1 MRHVRVALSVTPA
14 LLAMARLS
22 ADQMTTRGR
31 LRLVYETMAS
41 AAHGDGPRG
50 IYTDVDLD

>member
-1 MRHVRVALSVTPA
+1 VRVALSVTPA

-31 LRLVYETMAS
+31 PRLVDETMPS